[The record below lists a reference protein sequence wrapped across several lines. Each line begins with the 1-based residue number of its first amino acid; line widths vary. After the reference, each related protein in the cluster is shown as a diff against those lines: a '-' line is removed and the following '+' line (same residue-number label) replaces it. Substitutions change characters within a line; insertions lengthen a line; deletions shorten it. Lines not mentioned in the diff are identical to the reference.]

1 MNGRMRRRG
10 TGRRQPER
18 RVITLADLQ
27 DAFDTAPPSE
37 RPSAPPFKTSEHQPD
52 RRGEPKRERTV
63 SAAPARKE
71 DRRQEASAGKRPEQ
85 RKPKRQTVQEPAKTK
100 RKKTGNFVIQGTILA
115 VAGIIV
121 RLIGLMYR
129 IPMTNIIGDEGMGYY
144 STAFNV
150 YNIVLILSSYSLPLA
165 VSKMVS
171 ARLARGEFRNA
182 SRVLWAAL
190 VYATIAGGLACA
202 LVWHFGDF
210 FADKVFMT
218 PFCVYALKILA
229 PTIWV
234 MAYLGVLRGYFQG
247 HGTMVPTAF
256 SQIFEQVVNAVISV
270 TAAGLLFKVGLD
282 SNRVFET
289 TGYPE
294 AFGAAGGT
302 IGTGAGA
309 LTALLF
315 MLFLFV
321 VYRPVMRKR
330 ARKDRKGRKESYSH
344 ISRAFALTVL
354 PVILSSA
361 VYNINAVL
369 DNSIMAYGMGALG
382 QGEEFLALWG
392 IYNNK
397 YLLLVHVPLAMANA
411 LSSSLIPSLAA
422 AVAKKERQEAKRKTG
437 MAIRFSMV
445 IAIPAAVGLTV
456 LAEPVTRLLFHS
468 GDTASAVQMMVC
480 GSSAI
485 VFLSLSTVTN
495 AILQGLSHMNI
506 PVRNAAA
513 ALILHVAALYV
524 MLMGLHWG
532 IYSVLYANILFA
544 AIICLLNGLAIRKHL
559 RYRQEIKRTFLIPA
573 LAAAVMGAAA
583 YGSYQGLLLLL
594 KNSAAATILAV
605 CVGGAVYG
613 CLLLKLGG
621 VDQSE
626 LRSMP
631 GGTKVI
637 ALGRKFHLF

>member
-37 RPSAPPFKTSEHQPD
+37 RPSAPPFKTSGHQPD

-129 IPMTNIIGDEGMGYY
+129 IPMTNIIGDEGMGY

-218 PFCVYALKILA
+218 PFCVYALKTLA

-315 MLFLFV
+315 MLFLFA

-344 ISRAFALTVL
+344 ISRSFALTVL